1 MNASTTRLVHA
12 IEDIPSLRAVFI
24 TAMPDCLLY
33 DAWVRSDSEWKAEE
47 VAAYFGDL
55 FRANR
60 EGLKALGSWST
71 DMQVTLESP
80 DHLILLRELS
90 SDFICAC
97 VFERDAALGMVRLHL
112 NRLLDRVRTT
122 LPQFEVEQRPRGV
135 RVMEFLQRYAPDPH
149 AVLLR
154 ISLRTRLPM
163 KSLQHPQDL
172 AGNEVEQLEAA
183 ACEIL
188 GLQALNI

>member
-1 MNASTTRLVHA
+1 MTTPHLSHSVD
-12 IEDIPSLRAVFI
+12 DIPSLRAVFV

-33 DAWVRSDSEWKAEE
+33 DAWIRTDSSWKAEE

-60 EGLKALGSWST
+60 EGLKALGSWSA

-112 NRLLDRVRTT
+112 RRLLERVKVS
-122 LPQFEVEQRPRGV
+122 LPRFEVAQRPRGV
-135 RVMEFLQRYAPDPH
+135 RIVEFLHRYAPDPH

-154 ISLRTRLPM
+154 ISLRTQIAM
-163 KSLQHPQDL
+163 ESLDRPEDL
-172 AGNEVEQLEAA
+172 GADEVLKLEAS

-188 GLQALNI
+188 GLQALNL